1 MAITA
6 LDRHREENASGEDLQ
21 AALATIRE
29 YGVEYLYY
37 QGVTITGRVVGK
49 VMPARHLER
58 VAAKGI
64 QQHRT
69 AAANLQATR
78 EGVLMGGGVGAA
90 EYTSLPD
97 LDTFAVL
104 PWDTSMA
111 RVFCRLYEPDHLT
124 ENAGAAYACDSR
136 GVLRRVHD
144 DFTARTGLELRSGT
158 EPEMTWRGP
167 GLEASFRPESS
178 PAYHI
183 EHLERARP
191 IFQKVISYAQALGLD
206 MIEGDYEDEGQ
217 IELNWMFDHANLTAD
232 RLVTYRQICKQ
243 VARELG
249 IEASFMPKPATGMM
263 GNGCHHNFSLW
274 RDGVNI
280 LEDPGVT
287 ELHLSKQGR
296 HALGGVLQ
304 HAAGAM
310 LVMGSTVNS
319 YKRYWDAGQFAPSK
333 INWGLDN
340 KTCTVR
346 LSANGR
352 LEFKLPDAA
361 VNPYLSHAILIAA
374 CDDGLANAIDP
385 GEPTVGSSYDSEQDP
400 RFPALPL
407 TLGEAIDAFEADPF
421 LRRVLGQELSELLV
435 EFKKDEWARFC
446 GFVTDW
452 EKSTYWDDTP

>member
-1 MAITA
+1 MAMTA
-6 LDRHREENASGEDLQ
+6 LDHHRERNATGDALQ
-21 AALATIRE
+21 GVLSTIKE
-29 YGVEYLYY
+29 QGVEFVYY
-37 QGVTITGRVVGK
+37 QTVTITGRVVGK

-58 VAAKGI
+58 IASKGI

-78 EGVLMGGGVGAA
+78 EGVLMGGGVNAA
-90 EYTSLPD
+90 EYTSVPD

-111 RVFCRLYEPDHLT
+111 RVFCLLYEPDHLGAD
-124 ENAGAAYACDSR
+124 AGTPYAGDSR
-136 GVLRRVHD
+136 GLLQRAHAG
-144 DFTARTGLELRSGT
+144 FTERTGLELRSGT

-167 GLEASFRPESS
+167 GLEASFRPGSS

-183 EHLERARP
+183 EHLERGRA
-191 IFQKVISYAQALGLD
+191 IFQKVITYSQAMGLD

-217 IELNWMFDHANLTAD
+217 FELNWMFDHADLTAD
-232 RLVTYRQICKQ
+232 RLVTYRQVCKQ

-274 RDGVNI
+274 RDGVNVFA
-280 LEDPGVT
+280 EDGRADM
-287 ELHLSKQGR
+287 HLTDTGQ
-296 HALGGVLQ
+296 HALGGVLT
-304 HAAGAM
+304 HAAGSM
-310 LVMGSTVNS
+310 LVYGSTVNS

-333 INWGLDN
+333 INWGHDN

-352 LEFKLPDAA
+352 LELKLPDAA
-361 VNPYLSHAILIAA
+361 VNPYLSHALLIAA
-374 CDDGLANAIDP
+374 IEDGLDQTIDP
-385 GEPTVGSSYDSEQDP
+385 GAPWVGSSYEGEQDK

-407 TLGEAIDAFEADPF
+407 TLGEAIDAFEADPL
-421 LRRVLGQELSELLV
+421 LRRTLGDELADLLV
-435 EFKKDEWARFC
+435 EYKRDEWARFC
-446 GFVTDW
+446 GYVTDW
-452 EKSTYWDDTP
+452 EKDIYWDDAP